1 MEIMKGIGNVGRR
14 VGRVPVLVALVGLML
29 FSGSLS
35 GSVVIQM
42 DLEQL
47 VEESDSIV
55 QGVVEAVY
63 SQWDD
68 GRNLIFT
75 YTSIRVDDPLKG
87 ERTRSLLI
95 RQMGGRVGSLNM
107 TVAGMPEFEEGL
119 GVIVFLKDAGNG
131 TFHVTG
137 MNQGRYVIVE
147 DFAISNI
154 SGVDLL
160 NPKTGLVS
168 GASTVR
174 KVALEEFKEK
184 IRELVR

>member
-1 MEIMKGIGNVGRR
+1 M
-14 VGRVPVLVALVGLML
+14 LVGLVGL
-29 FSGSLS
+29 VLVCVQLS

-63 SQWDD
+63 SQWDNE
-68 GRNLIFT
+68 RNLIFT
-75 YTSIRVDDPLKG
+75 YTSIRVDDPFKG
-87 ERTRSLLI
+87 ERTRSILI

-107 TVAGMPEFEEGL
+107 TVAGIPDFETGSN
-119 GVIVFLKDAGNG
+119 VIVFLQGSSDG

-137 MNQGRYVIVE
+137 MNQGHYIIVE
-147 DFAISNI
+147 NFAISNI

-160 NPKTGLVS
+160 NPKTGIVS

-174 KVALEEFKEK
+174 KVALEAFKEK

>member
-1 MEIMKGIGNVGRR
+1 MKRIGNIGR
-14 VGRVPVLVALVGLML
+14 VGPAPALAGLVGLML
-29 FSGSLS
+29 FSGSLT

-42 DLEQL
+42 ELEQL
-47 VEESDSIV
+47 VEESDTII

-68 GRNLIFT
+68 ERNLIFT
-75 YTSIRVDDPLKG
+75 HTSIRVDDPLKG
-87 ERTRSLLI
+87 DRTRSLLI

-107 TVAGMPEFEEGL
+107 TVAGMPDFEAGSN
-119 GVIVFLKDAGNG
+119 VIVFLTDAGNG

-137 MNQGRYVIVE
+137 LNQGRYVIVE
-147 DFAISNI
+147 DFAISNV

-160 NPKTGLVS
+160 NPKTGIVS

>member
-1 MEIMKGIGNVGRR
+1 MKGIGNIGR
-14 VGRVPVLVALVGLML
+14 VGRIPVVVGLVGVVL
-29 FSGSLS
+29 FAGSLS
-35 GSVVIQM
+35 GSVVIRM

-47 VEESDSIV
+47 VEKSDSIV

-63 SQWDD
+63 SQWDQE
-68 GRNLIFT
+68 RNLIFT
-75 YTSIRVDDPLKG
+75 YTSIRVDDPFKG

-95 RQMGGRVGSLNM
+95 RQMGGRVGSLHM
-107 TVAGMPEFEEGL
+107 SVAGMPEFEAGSN
-119 GVIVFLKDAGNG
+119 VIVFLKDAGNG

-137 MNQGRYVIVE
+137 MNQGRYVVVE
-147 DFAISNI
+147 NFAIANV

-160 NPKTGLVS
+160 NPKTGIVS